1 MKNRIALITGATS
14 GIGRITALELAKKGF
29 DLILVARNEEKVRQL
44 QSEIGDQVKTDFIE
58 CDLSSIQSVRKA
70 VETIGQRY
78 TRIDV
83 LINNAGIIMQ
93 HKQMSVDGI
102 EMTFATNHLGP
113 FVLTIGLIA
122 LLQVG
127 NRSRI
132 IHVSS
137 AAHYFAFFKID
148 KLADPDYYQDLI
160 VYGRSKLANILFS
173 NELADRLEPFGI
185 TSNCVHPGTV
195 ATSFAGDGTGITST
209 FMRLLKSFFKTPQQ
223 GARTTIYVATSPDL
237 EGITGKYFV
246 DSKPART
253 SGAAKN
259 KALGKRLW
267 ALSEEL
273 IRTKA
278 K

>member
-29 DLILVARNEEKVRQL
+29 DLILVARSEEKALQL

-70 VETIGQRY
+70 VETIRQRY
-78 TRIDV
+78 TRIDI

-113 FVLTIGLIA
+113 FVLTIGLIT

-148 KLADPDYYQDLI
+148 KLADPGYYQDLI

-195 ATSFAGDGTGITST
+195 ASNFAGGGTGVTSA
-209 FMRLLKSFFKTPQQ
+209 FMKLLRPFFKTPLL
-223 GARTTIYVATSPDL
+223 GASTSISVATSPDL

-246 DSKPART
+246 NSKPART
-253 SGAAKN
+253 SGAARN
-259 KALGKRLW
+259 KVLGKKLW
-267 ALSEEL
+267 ELSEEL
-273 IRTKA
+273 IRTKPN
-278 K
+278 

>member
-44 QSEIGDQVKTDFIE
+44 QIEIGDQVKTDFIE
-58 CDLSSIQSVRKA
+58 CDLSSINSVRKA
-70 VETIGQRY
+70 VEMIRQRY

-83 LINNAGIIMQ
+83 LINNAGMITQ

-102 EMTFATNHLGP
+102 EMTFATNHVGP
-113 FVLTIGLIA
+113 FLLTIGLIA

-127 NRSRI
+127 TKSRI
-132 IHVSS
+132 VHVSS
-137 AAHYFAFFKID
+137 AAHYFAFFKIE
-148 KLADPDYYQDLI
+148 KLVNPDYYQDLI

-173 NELADRLEPFGI
+173 NELAERLKPFGI

-195 ATSFAGDGTGITST
+195 ASNFAGSGTGVTST
-209 FMRLLKSFFKTPQQ
+209 FMRLFKPLLKTTEQ
-223 GARTTIYVATSPDL
+223 GARTSIYAATSPDL
-237 EGITGKYFV
+237 DGVTGKYFV
-246 DSKPART
+246 NCRPART

-259 KALGKRLW
+259 KDLGKRLW
-267 ALSEEL
+267 ELSEEL

>member
-14 GIGRITALELAKKGF
+14 GIGRITALELAIKGF
-29 DLILVARNEEKVRQL
+29 DLILLARNGEKALQL
-44 QSEIGDQVKTDFIE
+44 QREIGDQVKTDFIE

-70 VETIGQRY
+70 VEIIRQRY

-83 LINNAGIIMQ
+83 LINNAGIILQ

-102 EMTFATNHLGP
+102 EMTFATNHIGP

-195 ATSFAGDGTGITST
+195 ASNFAGDGTGITST
-209 FMRLLKSFFKTPQQ
+209 FMRLLKPFFKTPQQ
-223 GARTTIYVATSPDL
+223 GARTTIYVATSLDL

-246 DSKPART
+246 DSKPAGT

-267 ALSEEL
+267 ELSEEL
-273 IRTKA
+273 IRTRA
-278 K
+278 R